1 MIYIMKK
8 HLILL
13 DTNIKMTLYKR
24 KYKEIKQMESLNHIT
39 IGEIIVYSAII
50 IGITK
55 FLIKKRFQNG

>member
-1 MIYIMKK
+1 
-8 HLILL
+8 
-13 DTNIKMTLYKR
+13 
-24 KYKEIKQMESLNHIT
+24 MESLNHIT